1 MPKRV
6 DVLNVVLKFTKVN
19 MNGTGLTLTDVV
31 PMTILNRDI
40 VLSVS
45 NLTTFVSALALLS

>member
-1 MPKRV
+1 MHKRV

-31 PMTILNRDI
+31 PMTTLNRDI

-45 NLTTFVSALALLS
+45 NLTTFVSALLS